1 MKKQILQSKLTSLRR
16 FIMRVDQTIRVTER
30 VFDLEDYKTTHKS
43 LDNMKESIYQM
54 DRKFLKLF
62 NNLMV
67 DEDQKG
73 KIIDHLGESS
83 AELSRQNLA
92 LIHELE
98 ERNEEMINELTSKV
112 NSMNQFTMSITYH
125 EKTPTSS

>member
-1 MKKQILQSKLTSLRR
+1 MT
-16 FIMRVDQTIRVTER
+16 VDQTIRVTER
-30 VFDLEDYKTTHKS
+30 VFDLEDYETTHKT
-43 LDNMKESIYQM
+43 LDNIKESIYQM
-54 DRKFLKLF
+54 DRKFFKLF

-67 DEDQKG
+67 DENQKG

-83 AELSRQNLA
+83 AELIRQNMA

-98 ERNEEMINELTSKV
+98 ERNEEVIDELTSKV